1 MVGFKD
7 YVKNKTGAATTK
19 EEMSKL
25 KNDYLKK
32 TSGAAVSEREY
43 ERLKALQ
50 EGASAKEDVLK
61 KLKDKSLKELSG
73 AAVTEDEMKRFKN
86 SIPKKAKGGM
96 SKKQLDIAE
105 AVAEKSFFPK
115 AEKPVKKAKGGEVVI
130 GKGADYIKDLL

>member
-1 MVGFKD
+1 
-7 YVKNKTGAATTK
+7 
-19 EEMSKL
+19 
-25 KNDYLKK
+25 
-32 TSGAAVSEREY
+32 
-43 ERLKALQ
+43 
-50 EGASAKEDVLK
+50 
-61 KLKDKSLKELSG
+61 
-73 AAVTEDEMKRFKN
+73 MKRFRN

>member
-1 MVGFKD
+1 MK
-7 YVKNKTGAATTK
+7 
-19 EEMSKL
+19 KL
-25 KNDYLKK
+25 KAAD
-32 TSGAAVSEREY
+32 GAAVSEREY

-73 AAVTEDEMKRFKN
+73 AAVTEDEMKRFRN